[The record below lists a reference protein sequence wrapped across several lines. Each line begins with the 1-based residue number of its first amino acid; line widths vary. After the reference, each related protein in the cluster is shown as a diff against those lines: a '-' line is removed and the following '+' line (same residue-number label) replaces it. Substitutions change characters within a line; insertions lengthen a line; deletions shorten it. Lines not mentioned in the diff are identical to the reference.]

1 MFGGCFG
8 GVVCVGFTGSAG
20 FRGDFDNDFSS
31 TSCVVRPAAENETK
45 IYLLISRSVIRIK
58 KKKHKYFVKNS
69 FSPCLEV
76 GVGLEVSVLPLSCLI
91 NDPLIFLRTCNC
103 SPSRLIGITLSC
115 FEETGVAFESS
126 LVPLL
131 FMTCDGDPEDN

>member
-45 IYLLISRSVIRIK
+45 IYLLISKSVI
-58 KKKHKYFVKNS
+58 KNKIEETQI
-69 FSPCLEV
+69 FCQE
-76 GVGLEVSVLPLSCLI
+76 LI
-91 NDPLIFLRTCNC
+91 L
-103 SPSRLIGITLSC
+103 TLSGSWC
-115 FEETGVAFESS
+115 RSGSISVTIK
-126 LVPLL
+126 L
-131 FMTCDGDPEDN
+131 FDQ